1 MFILRCNLTGS
12 AERPPRRLRTACF
25 KCGEHGPPDGPCS
38 HPLAACLRL
47 HRRAV
52 QRSPRGYTR
61 CAGRGTCW
69 ISKLPHRGGAAVVP
83 AVPSRSSTATRPA
96 MQVSARPRT
105 AIIMLH
111 PGRRRPWLAS
121 AAHVQSKL
129 HMLSQA
135 QGSRPGPPTD
145 RNRRAFPHGKACPG
159 RGASLLPAWCT
170 AVRPW
175 ARSGRVPGPAPR
187 QDGRPAVSPGT
198 GRVVPTQLAGPG
210 PMAVLLQCV

>member
-121 AAHVQSKL
+121 AAHVKCKL

-145 RNRRAFPHGKACPG
+145 RNSRAFPHGKASPG
-159 RGASLLPAWCT
+159 RRGSLLPAWCT
-170 AVRPW
+170 AVDLLH
-175 ARSGRVPGPAPR
+175 GPDALEAAATADGLQVTTHAYWR
-187 QDGRPAVSPGT
+187 QPSLCCGRPGA
-198 GRVVPTQLAGPG
+198 A
-210 PMAVLLQCV
+210 LLRRRA

>member
-1 MFILRCNLTGS
+1 MTKRSFSACYATGD
-12 AERPPRRLRTACF
+12 AVRPPRRLRTPCF
-25 KCGEHGPPDGPCS
+25 KWCAHTSSDEACA

-52 QRSPRGYTR
+52 QRPPRGYTR

-69 ISKLPHRGGAAVVP
+69 ISNLPHRGGAAVVP

-96 MQVSARPRT
+96 MQVSVRPCT

-121 AAHVQSKL
+121 GAHVKCKL

-145 RNRRAFPHGKACPG
+145 RNRRAFPHGKTFPG
-159 RGASLLPAWCT
+159 RAASLLPAC
-170 AVRPW
+170 
-175 ARSGRVPGPAPR
+175 GAPR
-187 QDGRPAVSPGT
+187 ST
-198 GRVVPTQLAGPG
+198 CCTVPTRSRLPLRRTASR
-210 PMAVLLQCV
+210 

>member
-105 AIIMLH
+105 AILMLH

-121 AAHVQSKL
+121 GAHVKNKL
-129 HMLSQA
+129 ITLRQA
-135 QGSRPGPPTD
+135 QQSRPAPPTD
-145 RNRRAFPHGKACPG
+145 RCRSSLPHGKAI
-159 RGASLLPAWCT
+159 RGCRASLPPAWCT
-170 AVRPW
+170 AGAAW
-175 ARSGRVPGPAPR
+175 ARSGPLPAAVR
-187 QDGRPAVSPGT
+187 THGGRPTASLGT
-198 GRVVPTQLAGPG
+198 GLAP
-210 PMAVLLQCV
+210 PP